1 MQAMNGKTT
10 SLGVALILGSIATAS
25 IQAQTKASD
34 TAVHQE
40 IDFQAPPAHIYEI
53 LLDAKQF
60 AAFTKD
66 TAEIQRQ
73 PGGSFKLFGGRIE
86 GRNIELVP
94 NQRIVQAW
102 RSSAWPAADY
112 TIVRFE
118 LVARGSGTRII
129 LDQAG
134 ILEDKA
140 EWKQLDK
147 GWPSNYWGPLHRYL
161 DK

>member
-1 MQAMNGKTT
+1 MTRRGASM
-10 SLGVALILGSIATAS
+10 LLGSIAAGFAS
-25 IQAQTKASD
+25 AQPRAPL

-40 IDFQAPPAHIYEI
+40 IDFKAPPARIYEI

-73 PGGSFKLFGGRIE
+73 PGGALKLFGGRVE
-86 GRNIELVP
+86 GRIIELAP

-102 RSSAWPAADY
+102 RASDWKPGFY
-112 TIVRFE
+112 TVVRFD
-118 LVARGSGTRII
+118 LAARGAGTHLT

-134 ILEDKA
+134 FLEDQA
-140 EWKQLDK
+140 EWKSLDQ
-147 GWPSNYWGPLHRYL
+147 GWPMMYWEPLRKYL
-161 DK
+161 G